1 MLKLYQSIILILLS
15 SLLANAQETRKVVVF
30 EGRRVPFKT
39 QKIVDLSFQNLSEV
53 PVLVSN
59 SEVEILI
66 LDNNNLTELPA
77 WIGNLKNLKVLSV
90 RNNNLL
96 ELNSKL
102 SFCENL
108 EQLYL
113 SGNINL
119 AELPSLNFCKN
130 LEIIDVID
138 TKINEVPGWIK
149 LNDNLYF
156 FKYSLFSPDKK

>member
-1 MLKLYQSIILILLS
+1 MLKLYHSVILILLT
-15 SLLANAQETRKVVVF
+15 SLLVKAQETSKVVVF

-39 QKIVDLSFQNLSEV
+39 QKIIDLSFQNLSEV

-66 LDNNNLTELPA
+66 LDDNNLTKLPS

-113 SGNINL
+113 SGNNNL
-119 AELPSLNFCKN
+119 AELPSLSLCKN
-130 LEIIDVID
+130 LEIIDVVN
-138 TKINEVPGWIK
+138 TKINEVPAWVE

-156 FKYSLFSPDKK
+156 FKYTVLSPANK

>member
-1 MLKLYQSIILILLS
+1 MLKLNQFVILLLLS
-15 SLLANAQETRKVVVF
+15 NLLAIGQETGKVVVF

-39 QKIVDLSFQNLSEV
+39 QKLIDLSFQNLTEV

-59 SEVEILI
+59 TEVEILI
-66 LDNNNLTELPA
+66 LDNNNLTKLPS

-108 EQLYL
+108 EQLFL
-113 SGNINL
+113 SGNKNL
-119 AELPSLNFCKN
+119 SEIPNLSFCKN
-130 LEIIDVID
+130 LEIIDVVD
-138 TKINEVPGWIK
+138 TKINEVPAWVE

-156 FKYSLFSPDKK
+156 FKYTDLSPAD